1 MVIAVGKFFASTIE
15 KRLLA
20 TDLIKNFYQV
30 EKTVSPYADDRARE
44 GAPPVRGI
52 RDRKGSRASND
63 EEGNL
68 KNLEAEWKSTMN
80 LKQRMGKL
88 VQNVSKGKPV
98 DTGDLRTIQ
107 EVILS
112 RENFKVG
119 YKEWAKSIAN

>member
-1 MVIAVGKFFASTIE
+1 MYTYLQLVEAFGGLAIVVIAVGKFFASTIE

-30 EKTVSPYADDRARE
+30 EKTVSPYTDDRARE
-44 GAPPVRGI
+44 AAPPVRGI
-52 RDRKGSRASND
+52 KDRKGSRASND

-68 KNLEAEWKSTMN
+68 KNLEAEWKATMN

-98 DTGDLRTIQ
+98 DTGDLRTI
-107 EVILS
+107 
-112 RENFKVG
+112 
-119 YKEWAKSIAN
+119 